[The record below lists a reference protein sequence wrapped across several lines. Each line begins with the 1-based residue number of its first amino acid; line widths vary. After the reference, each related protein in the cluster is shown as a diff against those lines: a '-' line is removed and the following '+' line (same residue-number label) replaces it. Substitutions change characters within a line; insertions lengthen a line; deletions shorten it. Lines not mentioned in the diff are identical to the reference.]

1 MNKILFVCLYVDDI
15 IYMSSSQDLILEFK
29 SNMKSMF
36 QMYALGILS
45 YFFGLEV
52 KREGSGIF
60 VTQRKHVED
69 YFFSSIWKTTKLI
82 QLQWLPMTSY
92 CLMKVQKKKRCKEI
106 QEFFL

>member
-36 QMYALGILS
+36 QMYALSILS

-52 KREGSGIF
+52 KQEGSGIF

-69 YFFSSIWKTTKLI
+69 LLLQFNMEDYKTDTTPMATNDKL
-82 QLQWLPMTSY
+82 LFDES
-92 CLMKVQKKKRCKEI
+92 
-106 QEFFL
+106 